1 MIVVYGIWAPRW
13 DVQSFINCFVLL
25 KRNSVT
31 TIGIDLA
38 KRVFAV
44 HSVDI
49 TRRPP
54 LIGLSTERIK
64 LL

>member
-1 MIVVYGIWAPRW
+1 MEEVHG
-13 DVQSFINCFVLL
+13 
-25 KRNSVT
+25 

-49 TRRPP
+49 TRRPA
-54 LIGLSTERIK
+54 LIRLSIERAK